1 MNDLTHLLGTKEGQA
16 FAMICRHSGLD
27 GYFRLFPGFP
37 ILGYSRNFEVFGYSK
52 IFEEFRGLGK
62 KEARR
67 IQSSYG
73 SAETEQIRSGPL
85 RGLSP
90 YRGKVDLRLGRRHW
104 GVTWPGLAPTVQ
116 GQMNPH
122 SPVSRSGRFSD
133 GPGEDA
139 AHFTE
144 SVSFDW
150 RLWEQDI
157 LGSLAHAAMLQEI
170 GVLSKAESLE
180 IETALNDIAKE
191 ICEDRFSWNPALEDV
206 HMNIEAELTRRTP
219 AGAKLHTGRSRNDQI
234 ALDMRMWLRDEI
246 VDLSRAVRTLQAAL
260 LGLARR
266 YSDVLLPGYTHL
278 QRAQP
283 VFFAHHLLAYM
294 EMFERDCGRLVDC
307 FHRANVCPLGSG
319 ALAGSTLPLGREMVA
334 CMLGFVDHKGRARL
348 TQNSMDA
355 VSDRDFAVEF
365 CAAAALLAA
374 HLSRLAEDWILWATA
389 EFGFITIADAYTTG
403 SSLMP
408 QKKNPDVAEL
418 TRGKA
423 GRVYGNL
430 MSLLTLLKG
439 LPMTYNRDLQED
451 KERLF
456 DSADTVRHASRLMA
470 GMIAHTTVH
479 AGKCLA
485 AAADPG
491 LLATDLADALVRKGM
506 PFRQAHQLVG
516 VAVAT
521 AARLGRPL
529 DRLTPQEW
537 QEIDPAF
544 DAVAL
549 EVFDLKK
556 ALARRNLA
564 GAPGPQ
570 QVARQLARWRKIL
583 ADA

>member
-1 MNDLTHLLGTKEGQA
+1 MTSRP
-16 FAMICRHSGLD
+16 FAR
-27 GYFRLFPGFP
+27 
-37 ILGYSRNFEVFGYSK
+37 
-52 IFEEFRGLGK
+52 
-62 KEARR
+62 
-67 IQSSYG
+67 
-73 SAETEQIRSGPL
+73 
-85 RGLSP
+85 
-90 YRGKVDLRLGRRHW
+90 
-104 GVTWPGLAPTVQ
+104 TVWAV
-116 GQMNPH
+116 NKY

-133 GPGEDA
+133 GPGADV

-144 SVSFDW
+144 SISFDW

-157 LGSLAHAAMLQEI
+157 LGSLAHAAMLQKI

-180 IETALNDIAKE
+180 IETALNDIAQE
-191 ICEDRFSWNPALEDV
+191 ICEDRFPWNPALEDV
-206 HMNIEAELTRRTP
+206 HMNIEAELTLRTP
-219 AGAKLHTGRSRNDQI
+219 AGAKLHAGRSRNDQI

-246 VDLSRAVRTLQAAL
+246 VDLSRALRSLQAAL
-260 LGLARR
+260 LAMAQKH
-266 YSDVLLPGYTHL
+266 STVFLPGYTHL

-283 VFFAHHLLAYM
+283 VVLAHHLLAYM

-307 FHRANVCPLGSG
+307 FYRVNVCPLGSG
-319 ALAGSTLPLGREMVA
+319 AMAGSTLPLDREMVA
-334 CMLGFVDHKGRARL
+334 AMLGFVDIKGRPRL

-365 CAAAALLAA
+365 CAAAALVAA

-408 QKKNPDVAEL
+408 QKKNPYVAEL

-456 DSADTVRHASRLMA
+456 DSADTVRNAALLMA
-470 GMIAHTTVH
+470 GMIAHTTVNVDT
-479 AGKCLA
+479 CRA
-485 AAADPG
+485 AAADPA

-506 PFRQAHQLVG
+506 PFRQAHQIVG
-516 VAVAT
+516 LAVAA

-529 DRLTPQEW
+529 DQLTAQQW

-544 DAVAL
+544 EGGVL

-556 ALARRNLA
+556 ALARRNLP
-564 GAPGPQ
+564 GAPSPQ

-583 ADA
+583 SGA